1 MAGEREKFSQKFIK
15 KYMKEEIEK
24 TVEEEVQKRFIE
36 IEKQLNKVKEEIPVQ
51 ITNTINEHQFDER
64 MIQAEKNL
72 RSINQY
78 IETKEDTNRDDS
90 AIDYFDF
97 ENYFRGPREMI
108 KEWQKVYLPYFEGHK
123 NVLDIGCGRG
133 EFLEL
138 MTEHGI
144 DATGIDLYDKF
155 VDYCKS
161 LGLKVVLS
169 DGIAYLGAQEQ
180 VGGIFASQV
189 IEHLPSDKMIEFCR
203 LAYQKLEKGAY
214 LILETPNPMC
224 LSIFTH
230 AFYIDPSHNKPV
242 HPLTVKYIL
251 ERAGYSEIKI
261 IYPEVSKYPEQI
273 PMLKGD
279 GIENID
285 EFNAAIVKLNDVL
298 YGHQDYA
305 IIAKK

>member
-1 MAGEREKFSQKFIK
+1 M
-15 KYMKEEIEK
+15 
-24 TVEEEVQKRFIE
+24 
-36 IEKQLNKVKEEIPVQ
+36 
-51 ITNTINEHQFDER
+51 
-64 MIQAEKNL
+64 
-72 RSINQY
+72 
-78 IETKEDTNRDDS
+78 
-90 AIDYFDF
+90 
-97 ENYFRGPREMI
+97 
-108 KEWQKVYLPYFEGHK
+108 
-123 NVLDIGCGRG
+123 LDIGCGRG

-169 DGIAYLGAQEQ
+169 DGIAYLSAQEQ

>member
-1 MAGEREKFSQKFIK
+1 MAGEREKFSQRVIRKLTRSEIK
-15 KYMKEEIEK
+15 KAVDEEIERRIPDL
-24 TVEEEVQKRFIE
+24 VQNIYRECQYEDRLLRAEE
-36 IEKQLNKVKEEIPVQ
+36 
-51 ITNTINEHQFDER
+51 
-64 MIQAEKNL
+64 NL

-78 IETKEDTNRDDS
+78 IETKENKNRDDS
-90 AIDYFDF
+90 AMDYFDF

-108 KEWQKVYLPYFEGHK
+108 KKWQKVYLPYFEGRK

-298 YGHQDYA
+298 YGYQDYA